1 MRITANRKN
10 LLQAVRTALKAVGN
24 EQVLEELSG
33 LLVEA
38 DEATGIIT
46 VTGSDIRTQ
55 IQCRLRNEHVL
66 ESGAVV
72 MSPITADMLKALECE
87 TVEINC
93 ACNRM
98 EIKSGTAKYNIATL
112 EADKY
117 PKVQFPFPEDF
128 ITVKGINSIIKR
140 TAFATDTRN
149 KDASKRSLEF
159 VKLSFRG
166 GKTIAEATNGNIAA
180 ISQTPHAS
188 DGNLDIVLHESALNI
203 LANAVSPNDELYVG
217 VTGSYAVFMKEDLF
231 FSAQLFDGDFIEGS
245 KLMAYIKPKYKATVD
260 AGELFDLA
268 ANVTSILSGSD
279 DQCVNMT
286 IGNHSLAMQTKNA
299 TSESRSE
306 IKATGTIP
314 TGEEG
319 YNFKPKWLLDCL
331 KQVTGPLNV
340 LLDEKGYLLLQANQ
354 SMYCVCPRR
363 PVHIHIP
370 EKKEKKPKEAKG
382 EKKPKAKKSTKTK
395 TQTDVAAAA

>member
-24 EQVLEELSG
+24 EQVMEELSG
-33 LLVEA
+33 LLIEA
-38 DEATGIIT
+38 EESTGIISI
-46 VTGSDIRTQ
+46 TGSSIHTQ

-66 ESGAVV
+66 EGGSVI
-72 MSPITADMLKALECE
+72 MSPVVADMLKVLGGE
-87 TVEINC
+87 TVEIGS
-93 ACNRM
+93 AYNRM

-117 PKVQFPFPEDF
+117 PKMQFPFPEDF

-140 TAFATDTRN
+140 TAFATDTRS

-159 VKLSFRG
+159 VKLSFQG

-188 DGNLDIVLHESALNI
+188 GGNLDIVLHESALNI
-203 LANAVSPNDELYVG
+203 LSNAVSPNDELYVG
-217 VTGSYAVFMKEDLF
+217 VAGGFAVFMKEDLF
-231 FSAQLFDGDFIEGS
+231 FSSQIFDGDFIEGS
-245 KLMAYIKPKYKATVD
+245 KLMAYVKPKYKATVD
-260 AGELFDLA
+260 ATALFDLT
-268 ANVTSILSGSD
+268 ANVSSILSGSD

-286 IGNHSLAMQTKNA
+286 IGNGTLAMQTRNA

-306 IKATGTIP
+306 IKANGTIP
-314 TGEEG
+314 TGAEG

-331 KQVTGPLNV
+331 KQVSGPLNV

-363 PVHIHIP
+363 AVHIHIP
-370 EKKEKKPKEAKG
+370 EKKEKKPKEAKA
-382 EKKPKAKKSTKTK
+382 EKKPRAKKTKK
-395 TQTDVAAAA
+395 TQNEVAAAA

>member
-24 EQVLEELSG
+24 ENVLEELSG

-38 DEATGIIT
+38 EESTGIISI
-46 VTGSDIRTQ
+46 TGSSIHTQ

-66 ESGAVV
+66 EGGAVV
-72 MSPITADMLKALECE
+72 MSPVAADMLKLLGGE
-87 TVEINC
+87 TVEIGC
-93 ACNRM
+93 VCNRM
-98 EIKSGTAKYNIATL
+98 ELKSGTAKYNIATL

-117 PKVQFPFPEDF
+117 PKMQFPFPEDF

-159 VKLSFRG
+159 VKLSFKG

-217 VTGSYAVFMKEDLF
+217 VAGGFAVFMKEDMF
-231 FSAQLFDGDFIEGS
+231 FSSQIFDGDFIEGS
-245 KLMAYIKPKYKATVD
+245 KLMAYVRPKYKAVVD
-260 AGELFDLA
+260 AAELYELT
-268 ANVTSILSGSD
+268 ANVSSILSGSD

-286 IGNHSLAMQTKNA
+286 IGNHSLTMQTMNA
-299 TSESRSE
+299 TSESKSE
-306 IKATGTIP
+306 IKATGTSP

-340 LLDEKGYLLLQANQ
+340 LLDERGYLLLQANQ

-363 PVHIHIP
+363 PVRIHIP
-370 EKKEKKPKEAKG
+370 EKKEKNKEAKA
-382 EKKPKAKKSTKTK
+382 EKKPKAKKPTKTK
-395 TQTDVAAAA
+395 AKTEVAAAA